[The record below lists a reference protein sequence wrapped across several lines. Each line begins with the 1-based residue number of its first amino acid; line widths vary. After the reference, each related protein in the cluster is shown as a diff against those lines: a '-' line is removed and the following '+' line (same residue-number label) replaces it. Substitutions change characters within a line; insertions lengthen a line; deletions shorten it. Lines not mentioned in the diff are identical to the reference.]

1 MHYLSSLHL
10 LGLPLIHIAIG
21 PSENDPGNRGFA
33 KGWIAIGDVALGILL
48 AIGGLAAGGV
58 AIGGISLGVLALAG
72 FSLGVWSLGG
82 LALGVYALGGG
93 AVALWA
99 AEGGFALALE
109 FARGGAAIAQHAN
122 DPVAN
127 AFFDTHFFFR
137 AASFAARYS
146 RWLLALVF
154 IAPILRWMRRGK

>member
-1 MHYLSSLHL
+1 MHYRSSLHL

-58 AIGGISLGVLALAG
+58 AVGGISLGVLALAG

-93 AVALWA
+93 GGSVGSRGGIHDSITLMVYPNP
-99 AEGGFALALE
+99 GPLGFA
-109 FARGGAAIAQHAN
+109 
-122 DPVAN
+122 VVN
-127 AFFDTHFFFR
+127 ADLS
-137 AASFAARYS
+137 ADS
-146 RWLLALVF
+146 
-154 IAPILRWMRRGK
+154 